1 MIEWLFDNLQRVLQL
16 SGVHAMLAGAATV
29 IGLVLALALGML
41 VARTRW
47 TAGVLLAASG
57 VLFTIPSLTLL
68 IFIPVIIG
76 TKILDPINIVIALSV
91 YSFALI
97 FGGVVEALRSVPI
110 ETRQAAEAM
119 GIGRMRLLLA
129 VELPLAIPVIAASL
143 RVAAV
148 SNVSLVSV
156 GALIGVGGL
165 GDLFTEGFQ
174 RSYMVPIIWGIVFSV
189 VLAIIFDVVVVLLE
203 RVSTP
208 WVQAGEQR

>member
-1 MIEWLFDNLQRVLQL
+1 MIEWIADNLQRVL
-16 SGVHAMLAGAATV
+16 GLAGLHSVLAAAATL
-29 IGLVLALALGML
+29 IGLVLGLVLGML

-47 TAGVLLAASG
+47 TAGAMLAISG

-68 IFIPVIIG
+68 IFIPVLLG

-91 YSFALI
+91 YSFALL
-97 FGGVVEALRSVPI
+97 FGGVVEALRAVPV

-119 GIGRMRLLLA
+119 GIGRLRLLFT
-129 VELPLAIPVIAASL
+129 VELPIAIPVIAATL

-174 RSYMVPIIWGIVFSV
+174 RSYLVPIIWGIVLSVLLALVFDMIV
-189 VLAIIFDVVVVLLE
+189 VLIE

-208 WVQAGEQR
+208 WVKAGEQR

>member
-1 MIEWLFDNLQRVLQL
+1 MIEWIADNLQRVL
-16 SGVHAMLAGAATV
+16 GLAGLHSVLAAAATL
-29 IGLVLALALGML
+29 IGLVLALVLGML

-47 TAGVLLAASG
+47 TAGAMLAISG

-68 IFIPVIIG
+68 IFIPVLLG

-91 YSFALI
+91 YSFALL
-97 FGGVVEALRSVPI
+97 FGGVVEALRAVPV

-119 GIGRMRLLLA
+119 GIGRLRLLFT
-129 VELPLAIPVIAASL
+129 VELPIAIPVIAATL

-174 RSYMVPIIWGIVFSV
+174 RSYLVPIIWGIVLSVLLALVFDMIV
-189 VLAIIFDVVVVLLE
+189 VLIE

-208 WVQAGEQR
+208 WVKAGEQR

>member
-1 MIEWLFDNLQRVLQL
+1 MIDWITDNLQRVL
-16 SGVHAMLAGAATV
+16 GLAGQHATLAAAATLV
-29 IGLVLALALGML
+29 GLATALALGML

-47 TAGVLLAASG
+47 TAGALLAISG

-68 IFIPVIIG
+68 IFIPVLLG
-76 TKILDPINIVIALSV
+76 TKILDPMNIVIALSV
-91 YSFALI
+91 YSFALL
-97 FGGVVEALRSVPI
+97 FGGVVEALRSVPV

-119 GIGRMRLLLA
+119 GIGRLRLLFT
-129 VELPLAIPVIAASL
+129 VELPMALPVIAATL

-174 RSYMVPIIWGIVFSV
+174 RSYLVPIIWGIVLSV
-189 VLAIIFDVVVVLLE
+189 LLAIVFDVIVVLLE
-203 RVSTP
+203 RASTP
-208 WVQAGEQR
+208 WVKAGEQR

>member
-1 MIEWLFDNLQRVLQL
+1 MIEWLIDNIARVMQL
-16 SGVHAMLAGAATV
+16 AGIHTILAGAATL
-29 IGLVLALALGML
+29 IGLFLALVLGML

-47 TAGVLLAASG
+47 TAGTLLAVSG
-57 VLFTIPSLTLL
+57 ILFTIPSLTLL
-68 IFIPVIIG
+68 IFIPVILG
-76 TKILDPINIVIALSV
+76 TRILDPINIVIALSV

-97 FGGVVEALRSVPI
+97 FGGVVEALRAVPI

-119 GIGRMRLLLA
+119 GIGRSRLLLT
-129 VELPLAIPVIAASL
+129 VELPLAIPVISASL

-174 RSYMVPIIWGIVFSV
+174 RSYLVPIVWGILFSV
-189 VLAIIFDVVVVLLE
+189 VLAIIFDLVLVLIE

-208 WVQAGEQR
+208 WIQAGEQR

>member
-1 MIEWLFDNLQRVLQL
+1 MIEWISDNLQRVLGL
-16 SGVHAMLAGAATV
+16 AGLHSVLAAAATLIGLMLA
-29 IGLVLALALGML
+29 LVLGML

-47 TAGVLLAASG
+47 TAGAMLAISG

-68 IFIPVIIG
+68 IFIPVLLG
-76 TKILDPINIVIALSV
+76 TKVLDPINIVIALSV
-91 YSFALI
+91 YSFALL
-97 FGGVVEALRSVPI
+97 FGGVVEALRAVPV

-119 GIGRMRLLLA
+119 GIGRLRLLLT
-129 VELPLAIPVIAASL
+129 VELPIAIPVIAATL

-174 RSYMVPIIWGIVFSV
+174 RSYLVPIIWGILLSVLLALVFDMIV
-189 VLAIIFDVVVVLLE
+189 VLIE

-208 WVQAGEQR
+208 WVKAGEQR

>member
-1 MIEWLFDNLQRVLQL
+1 MIEWLGDNLQRVLQL
-16 SGVHAMLAGAATV
+16 AGVHTVLAAAATL
-29 IGLVLALALGML
+29 IGLVLALVLGMM

-47 TAGVLLAASG
+47 TAGTMLAISG

-68 IFIPVIIG
+68 IFIPVLIG

-97 FGGVVEALRSVPI
+97 FGGVVEALRAVPI

-119 GIGRMRLLLA
+119 GIGRLRLLFT

-174 RSYMVPIIWGIVFSV
+174 RSYLVPIVWGILLSV
-189 VLAIIFDVVVVLLE
+189 VLAIIFDLVVVLLE
-203 RVSTP
+203 RLSTP
-208 WVQAGEQR
+208 WIRAGEQR

>member
-1 MIEWLFDNLQRVLQL
+1 MIEWIADNLQRVL
-16 SGVHAMLAGAATV
+16 GLAGLHSVLAAAATL
-29 IGLVLALALGML
+29 IGLVLALVLGML

-47 TAGVLLAASG
+47 TAGAMLAVSG

-68 IFIPVIIG
+68 IFIPVLLG

-91 YSFALI
+91 YSFALL
-97 FGGVVEALRSVPI
+97 FGGVVEALRAVPV

-119 GIGRMRLLLA
+119 GIGRLRLLFT
-129 VELPLAIPVIAASL
+129 VELPIAIPVIAATL

-174 RSYMVPIIWGIVFSV
+174 RSYLVPIIWGILLSVLLALVFDMIV
-189 VLAIIFDVVVVLLE
+189 VLIE

-208 WVQAGEQR
+208 WVKAGEQR

>member
-1 MIEWLFDNLQRVLQL
+1 MIQWLLDNSERVAQL
-16 SGVHAMLAGAATV
+16 AGVHTVLAASATL
-29 IGLVLALALGML
+29 IGLAIALVLGMV

-68 IFIPVIIG
+68 VFIPVIIG
-76 TKILDPINIVIALSV
+76 TQILDPMNIVIALSV
-91 YSFALI
+91 YSFAFV
-97 FGGVVEALRSVPI
+97 FGGVVEALRAVPV

-119 GIGRMRLLLA
+119 GIGRLRLLLT

-174 RSYMVPIIWGIVFSV
+174 RSYLVPIVWGIVLSV
-189 VLAIIFDVVVVLLE
+189 VLAIIFDVIVVLLE
-203 RVSTP
+203 RISTP
-208 WVQAGEQR
+208 WIRAGEQR

>member
-1 MIEWLFDNLQRVLQL
+1 MIEWLADNAARVAQ
-16 SGVHAMLAGAATV
+16 LAGFHAVLAAAATL
-29 IGLVLALALGML
+29 IGLVTAVVFGVL

-47 TAGVLLAASG
+47 IAGATLAISG

-68 IFIPVIIG
+68 IFIPVLLG
-76 TKILDPINIVIALSV
+76 TRILDPVNVVIALSI
-91 YSFALI
+91 YSFALV
-97 FGGVVEALRSVPI
+97 FGGVVEALRSVPP

-119 GIGRMRLLLA
+119 GIGRLRLLA
-129 VELPLAIPVIAASL
+129 GVELPLAIPVIGASL

-174 RSYMVPIIWGIVFSV
+174 RNYLVPIVWGIVFSV
-189 VLAIIFDVVVVLLE
+189 LLAIVFDLVIVAAE
-203 RVSTP
+203 KASTP
-208 WVQAGEQR
+208 WIRAGEQR